1 MANAILMIVTRRS
14 SAPKRSPAHR
24 GSTALVLI
32 GLFRLL
38 KGLLFI
44 AVGVGALKLLHK
56 DIADVVTHWVELLR
70 IDPEDRF
77 IHGIL
82 AKLFSTTSKQ
92 LKELSVGSFFYAGL
106 FLTEGVGLLLQKHWA
121 VYLTVITT
129 GALIPLEFY
138 ELVKSFSTA
147 KLAILAVNVLIVW
160 YLISRIRARRGE
172 LRKTRKRNFGNGHF
186 TRP

>member
-1 MANAILMIVTRRS
+1 
-14 SAPKRSPAHR
+14 
-24 GSTALVLI
+24 
-32 GLFRLL
+32 
-38 KGLLFI
+38 
-44 AVGVGALKLLHK
+44 
-56 DIADVVTHWVELLR
+56 LLR

-82 AKLFSTTSKQ
+82 AKVFSTTSKQ

-129 GALIPLEFY
+129 GALIPLEVY

-160 YLISRIRARRGE
+160 YLISRIRARKGQ
-172 LRKTRKRNFGNGHF
+172 LFK
-186 TRP
+186 